1 MTRLDSGTLEKPELE
16 TRTGVLVVDKP
27 SGPTSHDVV
36 HQARRLFQTRAI
48 GHAGTLDPM
57 ATGVL
62 LLLVGE
68 ATKLAPFLT
77 LDKKRYLARITFG
90 TSTDTLDAE
99 GIEIDRVTLAPG
111 LLTRARIERALDVER
126 ARTTQVPPSV
136 SAIKVDGQ
144 CAHRIHRK
152 GRAVELA
159 PRSVRLHEAT
169 LVTFDDTSATFD
181 LWVSKGYYVRALARD
196 LGQAIGTPAH
206 VSRLR
211 RVASG
216 AFSIDEAARWPA
228 NDDVV
233 FKSLVEAAGAVLE
246 LARLTQRGT
255 ERARK
260 GQRIASDDFVG
271 RPPRAD
277 VAGWLDEQ
285 SELVAIGSRNEDG
298 TFRVKRGFRPSG

>member
-16 TRTGVLVVDKP
+16 TRNGVLVVDKP

-126 ARTTQVPPSV
+126 ARTSQVPPSV

-144 CAHRIHRK
+144 RSYKRVRD
-152 GRAVELA
+152 GDSVELA
-159 PRSVRLHEAT
+159 PRPVHIASVELLGHHRPAADLLDLEIE
-169 LVTFDDTSATFD
+169 LVCSSGT
-181 LWVSKGYYVRALARD
+181 YVRAVARD
-196 LGQAIGTPAH
+196 VGTTLGVGGHLT
-206 VSRLR
+206 RLR
-211 RVASG
+211 RTRVGPFTMDQAKTLAELEASLDVTPLP
-216 AFSIDEAARWPA
+216 AAVRASFPHLVVDEAMAR
-228 NDDVV
+228 
-233 FKSLVEAAGAVLE
+233 AV
-246 LARLTQRGT
+246 RH
-255 ERARK
+255 
-260 GQRIASDDFVG
+260 G
-271 RPPRAD
+271 RTIPCLG
-277 VAGWLDEQ
+277 VAGLTGVFDD
-285 SELVAIGSRNEDG
+285 DG
-298 TFRVKRGFRPSG
+298 QVLALMEPVHDHLRVVVGFTG